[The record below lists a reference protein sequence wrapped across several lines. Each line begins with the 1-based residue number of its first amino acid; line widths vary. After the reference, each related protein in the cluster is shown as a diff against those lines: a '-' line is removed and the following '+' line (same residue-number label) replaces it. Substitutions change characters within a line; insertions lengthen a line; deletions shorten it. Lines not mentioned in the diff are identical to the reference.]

1 MPSASKVGQLQVP
14 ALVLEKNK
22 NFFFCLLQALGMPQ
36 EAILCYQRALQTRPN
51 FAVALGE
58 FFCIM
63 YLKLYSCILE
73 FVNYSHY
80 LTNRLC
86 YDGGVMQKF
95 FFFFFFFCLQFC
107 YICDFILASIPF
119 LYPHVW
125 LSYQVLDVA
134 WCSDKH
140 TLMCDNM
147 VLHSDK

>member
-1 MPSASKVGQLQVP
+1 MP

-86 YDGGVMQKF
+86 YDGGVM
-95 FFFFFFFCLQFC
+95 
-107 YICDFILASIPF
+107 
-119 LYPHVW
+119 
-125 LSYQVLDVA
+125 
-134 WCSDKH
+134 
-140 TLMCDNM
+140 
-147 VLHSDK
+147 